1 MMEMLNDAERSAM
14 GAADA
19 VKQLLDALR
28 GHLKEVTSNTLA
40 HVEVERDA
48 ATRLQGAAMEA
59 ANRGMRF
66 INACMRMN
74 EELQQ
79 LPHLNAQV
87 KELSRKVDE
96 LESQLNRLLPR

>member
-1 MMEMLNDAERSAM
+1 MEMLNDAERSAM

-48 ATRLQGAAMEA
+48 ATRLQGAATA
-59 ANRGMRF
+59 TPQ
-66 INACMRMN
+66 CT
-74 EELQQ
+74 
-79 LPHLNAQV
+79 
-87 KELSRKVDE
+87 
-96 LESQLNRLLPR
+96 SQGVEPQSG